1 MTAQRVLE
9 LALCTVRDKKAALV
23 ARSRAMQAVSRYPG
37 FVSWRAVTAC
47 EMNDL
52 LADLVEWE
60 TLDAAEAAGERV
72 LNDPEFTP
80 YMAAITRVRLMQ
92 HFVTERQI

>member
-1 MTAQRVLE
+1 MTAQHVLE
-9 LALCTVRDKKAALV
+9 LAVCTVRDKKAALV
-23 ARSRAMQAVSRYPG
+23 ARNRAMQAVSRYPG

-47 EMNDL
+47 EMTDL

-80 YMAAITRVRLMQ
+80 YMAAVTRVRLMQ

>member
-9 LALCTVRDKKAALV
+9 LAVCTVRDKKAALA
-23 ARSRAMQAVSRYPG
+23 ARDRAMRAVSRYPG

-47 EMNDL
+47 EMTDL

-60 TLDAAEAAGERV
+60 TLGAAEAAGERV
-72 LNDPEFTP
+72 LSDPEFTP